1 METEYALCAIEQD
14 GYGMMVALLDLEYYL
29 PARTAGRDGLWHESI
44 GILGSDGQGLNR
56 QFRMLGLRR
65 EDGRAFSAKS

>member
-29 PARTAGRDGLWHESI
+29 PARTAGRDRLWHEPI
-44 GILGSDGQGLNR
+44 GILGSDGQGLYA
-56 QFRMLGLRR
+56 QLGMLGLGS
-65 EDGRAFSAKS
+65 EDGRTFSAKS